1 MQIPVQVSKDGL
13 KEWMMVE
20 LQGELRCLPH
30 ITMGGRL
37 LGDLLFNKQILLKFS
52 AIFRSINGFENF
64 SIISVEIKN
73 THFLYSQGVPV
84 LLIGH
89 HILHGAVQDLSKPVA
104 VMKKVGD
111 REGPEAHYSVTAVVH
126 KKVLF
131 KNRPKPI
138 VNAGAPRLI

>member
-37 LGDLLFNKQILLKFS
+37 LGDLHFNK
-52 AIFRSINGFENF
+52 
-64 SIISVEIKN
+64 
-73 THFLYSQGVPV
+73 QGVPV

-138 VNAGAPRLI
+138 VNAGAPRLV